1 MSWGILNSEG
11 KKHWGDI
18 FPDGQVPLK
27 GMVLIPA
34 KLAGIDAVQTIYL
47 VNWRKLTSLQQA
59 AILVK
64 LNKLSGTSKEEILK
78 EILSVGLPL
87 REKYTCG
94 CIVSLAALL
103 F

>member
-1 MSWGILNSEG
+1 MSWAILNEEG

-18 FPDGQVPLK
+18 FPDGQVPIQ
-27 GMVLIPA
+27 GVAVIPA
-34 KLAGIDAVQTIYL
+34 KLQGLANPQTIYM
-47 VNWRKLTSLQQA
+47 VYWKRLTSIQQA

-64 LNKLSGTSKEEILK
+64 LNKISGDPKEEILQ
-78 EILSVGLPL
+78 EILKVGLPL

-94 CIVSLAALL
+94 CVVSLAALL